1 MYAILR
7 IMVVEETKDGDFE
20 GIFSGVDG
28 VDDDYMQKE
37 DSIAWSDLDSSAV
50 ISFLHNLVG
59 DSLRFCILEF
69 VIR

>member
-20 GIFSGVDG
+20 GIFSG

-69 VIR
+69 VIW